1 MILFVCV
8 DFVHS
13 VALTVHVSFEYSESV
28 SPKRNADHAEYRP
41 CIWRVIRLSLFFLA
55 LVCALNF
62 DSHFFGSS
70 YKIVFNIS
78 ECVIYPP
85 AAEAH
90 F

>member
-1 MILFVCV
+1 M
-8 DFVHS
+8 
-13 VALTVHVSFEYSESV
+13 
-28 SPKRNADHAEYRP
+28 
-41 CIWRVIRLSLFFLA
+41 SLFFLA

-78 ECVIYPP
+78 ECVVYAT
-85 AAEAH
+85 AAAKVQY